1 MKEAESFNL
10 DELRRFAI
18 QRWPE
23 HMGRTH
29 GVDHWDRVCKFGQ
42 ILYQDGADLDVI
54 KAFAYLHDSE
64 RLDNGEDIDHGKRA
78 SKLIDTIRDTLLSGF
93 SDEQIAKL
101 KKACELHTVC
111 HKTDDATINICF
123 DADRMDLLRIHVM
136 PLPKRM
142 ATRQGARLV
151 ANPDYMEWYKVH
163 ATQQ

>member
-1 MKEAESFNL
+1 
-10 DELRRFAI
+10 
-18 QRWPE
+18 
-23 HMGRTH
+23 MGRTH
-29 GVDHWDRVCKFGQ
+29 GIDHWDRVCKFGQ

-142 ATRQGARLV
+142 AT
-151 ANPDYMEWYKVH
+151 H
-163 ATQQ
+163 